1 MKSNETLA
9 LLDVVKRDL
18 AETKGQLLESAFTG
32 HKLLAEQT
40 CEPGELPLATLLF
53 AAASLGEYRSKELKP
68 VAVGLELLRL
78 AVEKHYRTE
87 SNDGFAKNLF
97 LVTADYFYAQA
108 ISLAAALKKGFV
120 VEHMARAIADIAEVE
135 SSRGK
140 GEGLNDGKNASLCK
154 AAANL
159 GIKLG
164 GCPPNLAD
172 GLVRFASLLGRVHQN
187 RERAADALKLLPATQ
202 GRLLENLLSMQFC

>member
-1 MKSNETLA
+1 MKSNEMLT
-9 LLDVVKRDL
+9 LLDVIKRDL
-18 AETKGQLLESAFTG
+18 AETKEQLLESAFTG
-32 HKLLAEQT
+32 HKLLAEQA
-40 CEPGELPLATLLF
+40 CELSDMPLATLLF

-68 VAVGLELLRL
+68 VAAGLELLRL

-87 SNDGFAKNLF
+87 ANNGFAKNLF

-108 ISLAAALKKGFV
+108 ISLAAILKKGFV
-120 VEHMARAIADIAEVE
+120 VEHMVRAIADIAEVE

-140 GEGLNDGKNASLCK
+140 GEELNDGKSASLCK
-154 AAANL
+154 AAVNL

-172 GLVRFASLLGRVHQN
+172 NLVRFASLLGRIHQN
-187 RERAADALKLLPATQ
+187 RERVADALKFLPVTQ
-202 GRLLENLLSMQFC
+202 GRLLEHLLSMQFC